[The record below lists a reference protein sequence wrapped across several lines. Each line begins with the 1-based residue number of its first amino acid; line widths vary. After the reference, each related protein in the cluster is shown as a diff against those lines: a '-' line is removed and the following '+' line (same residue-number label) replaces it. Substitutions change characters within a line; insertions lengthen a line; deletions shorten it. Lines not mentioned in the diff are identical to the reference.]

1 MKTLYLDC
9 FAGIAGDMFLGAIID
24 LGLFPFE
31 GFIDA
36 MKGLALDGYSISV
49 EKGIRKGIAGTDI
62 KVIEEDHNYHDEDHH
77 HHHHHRHLSDIIAIL
92 ECSTLPEEVR
102 SRSTLA
108 FRLLAE
114 AEAEVHGTDA
124 QSIHFHEVGAIDSI
138 VDVVGGFMAVHMAG
152 IDRVCSSPVNVG
164 SGTVKCA
171 HGVMPVPAPA
181 TAKLLTGMPI
191 VSQGDPIERTTPTG
205 ALILKVL
212 CDSFGTM
219 PSGTIKATGH
229 GLGDKDTDLPN
240 LLRVTLIEEGIADT
254 PWIPGQAS
262 VLEANLD
269 DMNPQ
274 DLPIAMDHL
283 FKAGAWDVFFTPIT
297 MKKNR
302 PGVRITCVGPVELE
316 EKLAET
322 ILKHTTSIGVRC
334 RREHRYTLRREEKTE
349 LTSLGPVRVKSSFWG
364 KELFQ
369 RTLEHDDLKDL
380 SERHNIPL
388 TELRD
393 ILTSELGG
401 LDNEYRH
408 DR

>member
-24 LGLFPFE
+24 LGLFPVE
-31 GFIDA
+31 DFIDA

-62 KVIEEDHNYHDEDHH
+62 KVIEEDHNHHDEDHHHHH

-92 ECSTLPEEVR
+92 DRSTLPEEVR
-102 SRSTLA
+102 SRSALA

-152 IDRVCSSPVNVG
+152 IDRVYSSPINVG

-302 PGVRITCVGPVELE
+302 PGVRITCVGPVEQE

-334 RREHRYTLRREEKTE
+334 RREH
-349 LTSLGPVRVKSSFWG
+349 
-364 KELFQ
+364 
-369 RTLEHDDLKDL
+369 
-380 SERHNIPL
+380 
-388 TELRD
+388 
-393 ILTSELGG
+393 
-401 LDNEYRH
+401 
-408 DR
+408 